1 MPVRDDRSRSYQR
14 MMMMRSSLL
23 AVSEIQ
29 HGGQFTFL
37 LKVTEGADAMIILVD
52 QTRHVIVLFGHFV

>member
-14 MMMMRSSLL
+14 MMMRSSLL